1 MLVTFCSVDGERSQ
15 VTGGGAVLWFSPG
28 KSASHFFSHW
38 KIALVN
44 SKRLQLTL

>member
-1 MLVTFCSVDGERSQ
+1 MLVTFCSVDDGRSQ
-15 VTGGGAVLWFSPG
+15 VIGGGVILRFSPG